1 MAEIFRASSSIFSFV
16 CGQYF
21 VHSPQLVHFLLSMT
35 GFGSP
40 YLFNSI
46 LIAFEGQTTL
56 QIPQFIQKFL
66 FRVVCFIVFI
76 ICSSLFLQP
85 NVLFRESKKAPF
97 LQKFFFEASFTKYG
111 E

>member
-1 MAEIFRASSSIFSFV
+1 MAEIFMASSFIFSFV

-21 VHSPQLVHFLLSMT
+21 VHSPQLVHFLLLIT

-46 LIAFEGQTTL
+46 LIASEGQTTL
-56 QIPQFIQKFL
+56 QIPQFIQKF
-66 FRVVCFIVFI
+66 FFSVVCFIVFI

-85 NVLFRESKKAPF
+85 NELFRELTKAYF
-97 LQKFFFEASFTKYG
+97 LQKF
-111 E
+111 